1 MSNLPL
7 RLHFPH
13 ARPLLAALA
22 GICVLGRAHAA
33 DAIPAGATGGG
44 SLQVIFGLLLVAL
57 LLAGSLYLLKRL
69 AAPSGGTAL
78 LRIISAAAVGT
89 RERVVVVEVGETWLV
104 LGVAPGQVNKLH
116 ELPRQALP
124 DGGRPAAPH
133 QAFADRLRQIMA
145 HQQRNVRNAP

>member
-1 MSNLPL
+1 M
-7 RLHFPH
+7 
-13 ARPLLAALA
+13 LAALT
-22 GICVLGRAHAA
+22 GISMLGRAQAA
-33 DAIPAGATGGG
+33 DAIPVGSTGGG

-69 AAPSGGTAL
+69 AAPSGGTTL
-78 LRIISAAAVGT
+78 LRIISAAAVGA